1 MFLRGED
8 IAASFS
14 EPPAGFYS
22 VSRCCAAAEI
32 GYFFWAAKQT
42 KTERKSEGKSTVIWI
57 VVHSVAKEYL
67 YISPIKTQLYYLMR
81 THTNQ

>member
-1 MFLRGED
+1 VFLRGED

-22 VSRCCAAAEI
+22 TSRCCAAAEI

-42 KTERKSEGKSTVIWI
+42 HRKQKGK
-57 VVHSVAKEYL
+57 AKEKAPLYGLL
-67 YISPIKTQLYYLMR
+67 YIV
-81 THTNQ
+81 